1 MMTRREQSKREKFS
15 TCMFDFRRTEGQT
28 KNEMLTAQLFE
39 EEPIR
44 HQDGLRLYRRPCR
57 MPCVLLRRIA
67 GICILVNSGCP
78 KQPSCSS

>member
-1 MMTRREQSKREKFS
+1 MTRREHQHRSEKFS
-15 TCMFDFRRTEGQT
+15 IFDGLNEGQT

-39 EEPIR
+39 EEEPN
-44 HQDGLRLYRRPCR
+44 HQNGLRLYRRPCR